1 MKFYENFN
9 TYFRKLEEDTVKT
22 SDGKWTNKGDSGET
36 HGKFATKKAADAQ
49 RKAMFANGYS
59 EQLTEDL
66 AAYIQKIHDEDEYLW
81 NLHGTDYTW
90 LYDECAK
97 YSDGFGSE
105 GCEDSIADCVRR
117 MPKQKQYEI
126 IDRLVEPLH
135 ESADKKFITKSDV
148 EAAKWLIRKARH
160 ATEGQIRAA
169 QQLIKDY
176 KAQEAERFP
185 DKYQKEEALDDNNS
199 RYIQREMYNAISDV
213 IYDYKDLGLTR
224 EEIRNIVDDAT
235 STIIKKFK
243 EQKK

>member
-117 MPKQKQYEI
+117 MPKQK
-126 IDRLVEPLH
+126 L
-135 ESADKKFITKSDV
+135 
-148 EAAKWLIRKARH
+148 
-160 ATEGQIRAA
+160 
-169 QQLIKDY
+169 
-176 KAQEAERFP
+176 
-185 DKYQKEEALDDNNS
+185 
-199 RYIQREMYNAISDV
+199 
-213 IYDYKDLGLTR
+213 LTH
-224 EEIRNIVDDAT
+224 
-235 STIIKKFK
+235 
-243 EQKK
+243 